1 MNGDRWLI
9 AWGMGYAAA
18 GAASLLVPL
27 YAVALD
33 AGPFLVSLL
42 AATAALAGV
51 PGALI
56 WGYLAD
62 KTGRRR
68 VFVLVALG
76 AAGLVLAVLP
86 VIRTVPLL
94 IGANAVLWF
103 VISAAAPVLT
113 LLVVDGRPVGA
124 WEARIATLNTYQGYG
139 WVLGLL
145 AGAVWIP
152 TAGRVVAPEFGL
164 RSLFWVAA
172 LVAGVGTVVAW
183 RWLPTEPRFTT
194 DRVARRP
201 DVIAR
206 LDRGSGRYVRAIPFT
221 TTRLYWAIHWLR
233 TNQVRSHLDSDL
245 TTYLGAVVLFST
257 GFAAF
262 WAPLPVY
269 LRDSFAN
276 EQVFWLF
283 LATNLGAAVFYERV
297 VDWIGRFGLRRLQ
310 IGALGTRGLLFP
322 IVGLI
327 TIPLP
332 LVLDLP
338 VLLVAFG
345 LIGLTWAI
353 IAVTATGLVTRLA
366 GKTRGQALGLY
377 TALTGIGGAV
387 GSLLGGTVASLAGF
401 LPTFVLSGLLV
412 IAGAALVGIQLHQDR
427 THQRP
432 PADAG
437 PASDPAIADE
447 RG

>member
-9 AWGMGYAAA
+9 AWGLGYAAA
-18 GAASLLVPL
+18 GASSLLVPL
-27 YAVALD
+27 YAVALG

-56 WGYLAD
+56 WGRLAD
-62 KTGRRR
+62 RTGRRR

-76 AAGLVLAVLP
+76 AAAVVLAVLP
-86 VIRTVPLL
+86 TIRSVPVL
-94 IGANAVLWF
+94 IVTNALLWF
-103 VISAAAPVLT
+103 VIAAAAPVLT

-152 TAGRVVAPEFGL
+152 AAGRFLAPDVGL
-164 RSLFWVAA
+164 QTLFWVAA
-172 LVAGVGTVVAW
+172 VAAGLGTVVAW
-183 RWLPTEPRFTT
+183 RWLPPEPQVSAA
-194 DRVARRP
+194 RVANRP

-206 LDRGSGRYVRAIPFT
+206 LDRGGGRYVRAVPFA
-221 TTRLYWAIHWLR
+221 TTRLYWAIQWLR
-233 TNQVRSHLDSDL
+233 RNRLRDHLDRDL
-245 TTYLGAVVLFST
+245 QAYLTAVVLFST

-269 LRDSFAN
+269 LRTAFAN

-283 LATNLGAAVFYERV
+283 LATNLAAAVFYERV
-297 VDWIGRFGLRRLQ
+297 VDWIARFGPRRLQ
-310 IGALGTRGLLFP
+310 IGALGTRAVLFP
-322 IVGLI
+322 LVGLV

-345 LIGLTWAI
+345 LIGLTWAV

-366 GKTRGQALGLY
+366 GRSRGQALGLY
-377 TALTGIGGAV
+377 TALAGLGGAV
-387 GSLLGGTVASLAGF
+387 GSLLGGVVASLAGF
-401 LPTFVLSGLLV
+401 LATFVLSAVLV
-412 IAGAALVGIQLHQDR
+412 AAGAALVGVQLHLDR
-427 THQRP
+427 RETP
-432 PADAG
+432 PEG
-437 PASDPAIADE
+437 PSKPVVESGTEADE
-447 RG
+447 